1 MQMPKK
7 RTLLS
12 TFYFLLSAR
21 GGQSLIEV
29 LIALLVGAIMIGAGA
44 AIIAPVLRSNTQTL
58 RAQVGTS
65 LGKELL
71 ENVSVWGQG
80 NWNNI
85 LALATTS
92 ANQYYLTTSTS
103 PFSHATGTESI
114 QVGTT
119 TYTRYFYIDNIT
131 RDAGNLIDPSG
142 TDDPSTKKVT
152 VVYRW
157 PQSATN
163 TLSTYLTR
171 SRTNFIY
178 TQTDWFGG
186 PGQDTPTTSTN
197 SMFSTSS
204 QIYYATTT
212 GSIQI
217 QFQ

>member
-1 MQMPKK
+1 MNQHKN
-7 RTLLS
+7 LFS

-29 LIALLVGAIMIGAGA
+29 LIALLVGVIMIGAGA
-44 AIIAPVLRSNTQTL
+44 TIIAPVLRSNTQTL
-58 RAQVGTS
+58 KSQVGTS

-71 ENVSVWGQG
+71 DNVSVWSQG
-80 NWNNI
+80 DWNGL
-85 LALATTS
+85 LALSTTS
-92 ANQYYLTTSTS
+92 ANRYYLTTSTS
-103 PFSHATGTESI
+103 PFSSVSGSENL

-119 TYTRYFYIDNIT
+119 TYTRYFYVDDVF
-131 RDAGNLIDPSG
+131 RDAGNLIVTSG
-142 TDDPSTKKVT
+142 GNSDPSTKRVT

-171 SRTNFIY
+171 SRTSYIY
-178 TQTDWFGG
+178 SQTDWFGG
-186 PGQDTPTTSTN
+186 PGQDTPVTSTN
-197 SMFSTSS
+197 SKFSTSTK
-204 QIYYATTT
+204 IYYTTST